1 MRSLL
6 VFLLCIHLV
15 GALTDVPTIPTRVVV
30 TGAGKIS
37 SLVSFIF
44 LNHFLISIILFTAG
58 RTGRLVFAKLQ
69 EDPRFSPVAV
79 VRTEKSGR
87 KLMKE
92 MNCDLDQVVVCDVTE
107 LKTTDP
113 SPIPAPFPQAMIICT
128 SAVPTISARSLLQA
142 TLKIPWNL
150 VRGKKAVDFRSLRF
164 KFKRNQYPEL
174 VDYIGQI
181 AQIDLAKKL
190 GMNHVVIVSS
200 MGGTDPNNFLNKVG
214 KKSDGSG
221 NGDILLWKRKAERYL
236 VEVRVLIVVAAYIS
250 VSSLTFFNVLVFTEW
265 LTIHNHS
272 SWRTY

>member
-1 MRSLL
+1 
-6 VFLLCIHLV
+6 
-15 GALTDVPTIPTRVVV
+15 
-30 TGAGKIS
+30 
-37 SLVSFIF
+37 
-44 LNHFLISIILFTAG
+44 
-58 RTGRLVFAKLQ
+58 
-69 EDPRFSPVAV
+69 
-79 VRTEKSGR
+79 
-87 KLMKE
+87 MKE

-236 VEVRVLIVVAAYIS
+236 VEVRVLLVVAAYIS
-250 VSSLTFFNVLVFTEW
+250 VSSLTF
-265 LTIHNHS
+265 LTY
-272 SWRTY
+272 WFLQELP

>member
-6 VFLLCIHLV
+6 VFVLFLLYV
-15 GALTDVPTIPTRVVV
+15 EALTDVPTTATRVVV
-30 TGAGKIS
+30 TGAGKIC
-37 SLVSFIF
+37 LVWCRSHHSV
-44 LNHFLISIILFTAG
+44 NHFLIMFSFQAG
-58 RTGRLVFAKLQ
+58 RTGRLVFTKLQ

-128 SAVPTISARSLLQA
+128 SAVPTISVRSLLQA

-164 KFKRNQYPEL
+164 KFKRNQYPEK
-174 VDYIGQI
+174 VDYLGQI

-214 KKSDGSG
+214 KKRDGTG

-236 VEVRVLIVVAAYIS
+236 VEVRMLLVVAAHIKCQ
-250 VSSLTFFNVLVFTEW
+250 FP
-265 LTIHNHS
+265 
-272 SWRTY
+272 